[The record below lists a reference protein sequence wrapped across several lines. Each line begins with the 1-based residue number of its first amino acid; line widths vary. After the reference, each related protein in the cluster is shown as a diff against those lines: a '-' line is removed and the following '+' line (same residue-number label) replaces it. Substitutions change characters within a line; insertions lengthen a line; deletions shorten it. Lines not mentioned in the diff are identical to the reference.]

1 MSFPVAD
8 PFTIPFLLPENFLQL
23 NKSGLSNLR
32 VIEILQ
38 AKQTAL
44 RFLSAVC
51 FYFLFCIVLPP
62 DVCITYD
69 FITSNFHQN
78 LLTAKLVSA
87 IEKCTNFRTA
97 HTISCDYSIYN
108 LVRKPIA
115 NSFFCLI

>member
-44 RFLSAVC
+44 RNLSAVC
-51 FYFLFCIVLPP
+51 FYFFLHIPP
-62 DVCITYD
+62 DICMTYD
-69 FITSNFHQN
+69 FNTLNFHQS
-78 LLTAKLVSA
+78 LLIAKLVSA